1 MKKELLIVLPVYN
14 EEKNLKEVIEEVKL
28 NIDKNITDILAI
40 DDGST
45 DKSSEILREIKE
57 IKIIKHENNLG
68 YGATLIEGFNYAI
81 EKNYKYVITIDCD
94 RQHQPKDIK
103 KFFNEIK
110 NSDYDI
116 ISGSRYLDFNTN
128 KILYVPPDRYK
139 INKKI
144 TEKLNRITNYNLTDS
159 FCGFKAYKVSA
170 LKRLKLNEKG
180 YGMPVQLWVEA
191 FKNKLKV
198 KEIAVELIYLD
209 FTKNFNNNFKSILER
224 YRYYLK
230 VLEKSLKDENF
241 SDITTS

>member
-28 NIDKNITDILAI
+28 NIDKNITDILVI

-116 ISGSRYLDFNTN
+116 ISGSRYLDFNPN

>member
-116 ISGSRYLDFNTN
+116 ISGSRYLDFNPN

-180 YGMPVQLWVEA
+180 YGMPIQLWVEA